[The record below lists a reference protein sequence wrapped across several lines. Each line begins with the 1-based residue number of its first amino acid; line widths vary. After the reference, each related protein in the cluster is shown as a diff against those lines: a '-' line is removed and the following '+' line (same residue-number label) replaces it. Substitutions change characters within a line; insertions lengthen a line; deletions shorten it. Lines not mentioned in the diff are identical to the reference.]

1 MNMDN
6 LHGNI
11 VCKKCCGN
19 EIGDQLPFAH
29 QYSRVNKN
37 DVIRSGLLNK
47 KWLKINA
54 TVI

>member
-1 MNMDN
+1 MEI
-6 LHGNI
+6 LFA
-11 VCKKCCGN
+11 KKCCGN

-37 DVIRSGLLNK
+37 DVIRSSLSNK
-47 KWLKINA
+47 KWLKRNA